1 MLPRFSP
8 FQVPKGL
15 VLVLLALAARPAWAW
30 GEKGHVI
37 IDAIADR
44 HLTEQARAG
53 IREILGDRSI
63 ADGRLAS
70 WADEIKRSAHYR
82 RIYPHNDRW
91 HFVDIPFAA
100 HSFDPERDCWHHN
113 CVVQQLP
120 RFVRIL
126 ADKNSDPEKRKEALL
141 FVLHL
146 VGDLHQPLHCAE
158 RNGDHGGTLL
168 TVEYPRHTDEELS
181 LHFVWDENL
190 VNAGIERRDLREYA
204 RDLDADIT
212 PEQISS
218 WSKGHYRDW
227 AWETHRVAV
236 QSAYRDADGREL
248 PASGTVILDRD
259 YVRKNKEVVREQ
271 LRKAGIRLAKVLNDA
286 FQPQ

>member
-8 FQVPKGL
+8 RLVSVWL
-15 VLVLLALAARPAWAW
+15 VLVLVALATKPARAW
-30 GEKGHVI
+30 GEKGHFI
-37 IDAIADR
+37 IVAIADR
-44 HLTEQARAG
+44 HLTDRARAG

-63 ADGRLAS
+63 VDMRLAS
-70 WADEIKRSAHYR
+70 WADEIRRSAHYR
-82 RIYPHNDRW
+82 RTYPHNERW

-100 HSFDPERDCWHHN
+100 HSFDPDRDCWHHN
-113 CVVQQLP
+113 CIVHQLP
-120 RFVRIL
+120 RFTRIL
-126 ADKNSDPEKRKEALL
+126 ADKDSDPEKRKEALL

-168 TVEYPRHTDEELS
+168 TVEYPRHTDDELS

-190 VNAGIERRDLREYA
+190 VNAGIEGRDLGEYA

-212 PEQISS
+212 PDQISS
-218 WSKGHYRDW
+218 WSRGHYRDW
-227 AWETHRVAV
+227 VWETHRVAV
-236 QSAYRDADGREL
+236 KSAYRDAEGREL
-248 PASGTVILDRD
+248 SASGTVILDKD
-259 YVRKNKEVVREQ
+259 YVRKNREVVKEQ

-286 FQPQ
+286 FP